1 MYLDKYECNYLA
13 MVLEHIPHRS
23 LVGKMVGN
31 TVEKMDCE

>member
-23 LVGKMVGN
+23 LVGKMA
-31 TVEKMDCE
+31 EKMEGNKGY